1 MGSKIDD
8 LKNALID
15 IDCNDEQITVVLDLL
30 KCSEEYRIEKI
41 LRKQKKVLLELLH
54 DTERKVDLADYLIY
68 QLRKNRLEGG
78 EI

>member
-15 IDCNDEQITVVLDLL
+15 IDCTDEQITVVLDLL
-30 KCSEEYRIEKI
+30 KCREEYRIEKI
-41 LRKQKKVLLELLH
+41 LRKRKKVLLELLH